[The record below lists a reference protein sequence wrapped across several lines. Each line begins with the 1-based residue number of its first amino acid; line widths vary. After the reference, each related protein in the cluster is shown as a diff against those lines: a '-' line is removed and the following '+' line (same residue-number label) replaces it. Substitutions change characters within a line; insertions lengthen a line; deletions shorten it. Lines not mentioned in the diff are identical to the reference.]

1 MSANQ
6 RTLFQS
12 WGCSSKTSSN
22 PRDQSKTSSKPSE
35 RRDSRSVWGDTTTTT
50 TTTAAPDEDEDD
62 DVMLVAVYEAERSLQ
77 APPEPG
83 FDPSAGRVWIYPTNY
98 PIRDYQLRIS
108 EAALLRNTLVCLP
121 TGLGKTFIASV
132 LMYNYYRWFPAGK
145 IVFMA
150 PTKPLVAQQIQA
162 CYGVMGIPQEHMAE
176 LTGSTAAQQRRELWR
191 SKRVFFLTPQVMVND
206 LTRNTCPAAH
216 VKCVV
221 IDEAHKAT
229 GNHAYCQV
237 IRELSNQTQQFRVLA
252 LSATPGGDVKA
263 VQQVISNLLIS
274 HIELRSED
282 SPDVQT
288 HVHQRSLEKIVVP
301 PGETLTQYQTRY
313 LQVLEKFTSRLTQMR
328 LLNQRDLRSFTKYQ
342 IILAREQF
350 RRNPPPHIQGPQQGA
365 IEGDFAICISLYHG
379 YELLQQMG
387 VRSLFL
393 FIQNIFSGPKES
405 SRMRN
410 ELQRS
415 PVFMDLYREME
426 SMFATASRGP
436 GEPYVYSHPKLQK
449 LDEVVLQ
456 HFQTWSE
463 SSDSKASAE
472 VSTRVMIFSS
482 FRESVQEIAEML
494 NRHQPLVRVMT
505 FMGQASAGKGVRGF
519 TQKEQLEV
527 VRRFRDGGFNTLVST
542 CVGEEGLDIG
552 EVDLIVCFDAQK
564 SPIRLVQR
572 MGRTGRRRQGRI
584 VVILAEGRE
593 ERTYNQSQSN
603 RRSINKSIMGNKHS
617 FHMFAHSPRM
627 LPAGVT
633 PTLHKMHI
641 SCGQFEHRDAGRRS
655 VKGRRSSLNLQITG
669 GEQKCVK
676 DDGFLTAAEEAAWT
690 SSMRLSSDEPQPV
703 LRPSTLLT
711 FSDEPSEQGPCVSGP
726 VRELSLWEWRHWQNR
741 PLHTHSVGH
750 SERCLHFT
758 SIMELIDRMRQ
769 EEQNDC
775 SFESE
780 LMLHLQ
786 KEDVDGGRTTKQN
799 ADKITREKRTKS
811 NTADRETRLTHA
823 DPCLDMT
830 REDLRRENNSRSVML
845 IPHAT
850 EEALNQSAETEVD
863 LIDLLEDPCV
873 QEDESEDLQHM
884 FYEPEHQNVSPKRCR
899 HDPTNKAFQTIL
911 ANVRALLSRS
921 PPQDSEFNTNLHDP
935 PKESFHDQ
943 FHVTFSL
950 IADEPSINEDPEDHP
965 VDQKPAGGAVSPDWD
980 ELFDDDQND
989 VDADGKAEE
998 QKEDQV
1004 SLNESVDLFED
1015 DDAFLQMSVPDVQT
1029 PDRSTGPDG
1038 NPPEH
1043 KQQTPADGS
1052 RESEENFNCSQ
1063 DFFSVNFE
1071 LGFESEEEETTDP
1084 GAASAVKASP
1094 VVSTPQPRPVGGN
1107 STLTRSEQSP
1117 LVSNQWTRPSASTPN
1132 HVFLSPLGRRADETR
1147 SRPSVNRSL
1156 QKTLFERGKTL
1167 QEQRPSCAGVLS
1179 SESEDETPL
1188 RTHKVNPVFSPEQS
1202 KISSDVDSPVQA
1214 RRKRAAALNTS
1225 EDSDGVG
1232 DQLSDDD
1239 FQDVSLHQPRAVEPR
1254 HVRKPHKV
1262 RREGRQF
1269 LDEEAELSEDDD
1281 VSSDEDDGEEQNHS
1295 LQGFVVNATQCS
1307 QGLNDSEMRAFYLKS
1322 VRSPAVQNRVR
1333 MTYKPKH
1340 SMNIFSQVPEQD
1352 ETYGEDSF
1360 VVDES
1365 EDEEDESDG
1374 EEEPVA
1380 VIHEDSYVDGRKQY
1394 ATRRRVQIRQIRAN
1408 AAGGIQSERNGKN
1421 KRSRIIRLQ
1430 DSSEEEEEEEEKE
1443 QTDSVFK
1450 VPQRLQNV
1458 SRPTERDDRKRQ
1470 RLSDQAALSEELDF
1484 HPEKLVTAVTAQM
1497 QIPLPADAAL
1507 RVLVDSRC
1515 ISGGSEVVSCL
1526 RLRHGLQVHVC
1537 SLISSDFI
1545 VSNRMAVERQSESE
1559 VASAQNRKRLQE
1571 RIQRLQ
1577 ATYERVCLII
1587 EKDRSKPGETV
1598 RLFQRSRYYDGTLAA
1613 LVKAGVRLLVS
1624 KGPDD
1629 TAAILSELAQV
1640 ERRKGQAIGVPLE
1653 VKGHRQQ
1660 ALQFYLTLPHVS
1672 YVSALNMCHSF
1683 SSVSHMINSSVEELQ
1698 ASARVSRSRAE
1709 DVYRCLRYS
1718 CESAL
1723 MTNQL

>member
-12 WGCSSKTSSN
+12 WGR
-22 PRDQSKTSSKPSE
+22 RDPSKTSSKPGLY
-35 RRDSRSVWGDTTTTT
+35 SRNQDPA
-50 TTTAAPDEDEDD
+50 AAPDEDEDD
-62 DVMLVAVYEAERSLQ
+62 DDVLLVAVYEAERSLQ
-77 APPEPG
+77 AAPDPG
-83 FDPSAGRVWIYPTNY
+83 FDPSAGRVWIYPVNY
-98 PIRDYQLRIS
+98 PLREYQLRIS
-108 EAALLRNTLVCLP
+108 EAALLQNTLVCLP

-132 LMYNYYRWFPAGK
+132 LMYNFYRWFPASK

-162 CYGVMGIPQEHMAE
+162 CHGVMGIPQEHMAE

-191 SKRVFFLTPQVMVND
+191 SKRIFFLTPQVMVND
-206 LTRNTCPAAH
+206 LSRNTCPAAQ
-216 VKCVV
+216 VRCVV

-237 IRELSNQTQQFRVLA
+237 IRELCNQAQQFRVLA

-282 SPDVQT
+282 SPDVQA
-288 HVHQRSLEKIVVP
+288 HVHQRSLEKMVVP
-301 PGETLTQYQTRY
+301 PGEALTQYQTRY

-328 LLNQRDLRSFTKYQ
+328 LLNQRDLRSLTKYQ

-350 RRNPPPHIQGPQQGA
+350 RRNPVPHIQQGPQQGA

-387 VRSLFL
+387 IRSLFL

-405 SRMRN
+405 TRVRN

-436 GEPYVYSHPKLQK
+436 GEPYAYSHPKLQK

-456 HFQTWSE
+456 HFETWAE

-494 NRHQPLVRVMT
+494 SRHQPLVRVMT

-617 FHMFAHSPRM
+617 FQMFAHSPRM

-641 SCGQFEHRDAGRRS
+641 SCGQFQHRDAGR
-655 VKGRRSSLNLQITG
+655 GRSSLGLRING
-669 GEQKCVK
+669 GEQKGVK
-676 DDGFLTAAEEAAWT
+676 DAGFLTAAEEAEWM

-703 LRPSTLLT
+703 FRPSTLLT
-711 FSDEPSEQGPCVSGP
+711 FSDEPLEQGPCVSGP
-726 VRELSLWEWRHWQNR
+726 VRELSLWEWRHWQNG

-769 EEQNDC
+769 EQDDC
-775 SFESE
+775 SFESD
-780 LMLHLQ
+780 LQ
-786 KEDVDGGRTTKQN
+786 KEDVVDGGGTTKPI
-799 ADKITREKRTKS
+799 ADEITRQKKTKP
-811 NTADRETRLTHA
+811 NAADRERRLTHA
-823 DPCLDMT
+823 DHCLDET
-830 REDLRRENNSRSVML
+830 REDQRRENNSRSVTS
-845 IPHAT
+845 AENTEKRQVT
-850 EEALNQSAETEVD
+850 EERLNQSAGDEVD
-863 LIDLLEDPCV
+863 LIDLLEDPC
-873 QEDESEDLQHM
+873 ESSDLQHM
-884 FYEPEHQNVSPKRCR
+884 FYQPELCQNVSPKRCR
-899 HDPTNKAFQTIL
+899 HNLATTAFQTIL
-911 ANVRALLSRS
+911 ANVKDLLSRS
-921 PPQDSEFNTNLHDP
+921 PPKNFEFNLPEINTHLSDP

-943 FHVTFSL
+943 FQVTFSL
-950 IADEPSINEDPEDHP
+950 IADEPSFIEEEHDVE
-965 VDQKPAGGAVSPDWD
+965 QKPAGDALSPGWD
-980 ELFDDDQND
+980 QLFDD
-989 VDADGKAEE
+989 AEE
-998 QKEDQV
+998 PKEDQV
-1004 SLNESVDLFED
+1004 SLNESIDLFGD
-1015 DDAFLQMSVPDVQT
+1015 DEAFLQMSVPDVQT
-1029 PDRSTGPDG
+1029 PDRSTGPEG
-1038 NPPEH
+1038 

-1052 RESEENFNCSQ
+1052 GGSKQGFSCSQ
-1063 DFFSVNFE
+1063 DFFVNFE
-1071 LGFESEEEETTDP
+1071 LGFDSEEEEPTDP
-1084 GAASAVKASP
+1084 GAADASASAVKASP
-1094 VVSTPQPRPVGGN
+1094 VRGNPV
-1107 STLTRSEQSP
+1107 LLRSERS
-1117 LVSNQWTRPSASTPN
+1117 LRVSDQWMTRPSASTPN
-1132 HVFLSPLGRRADETR
+1132 HTILPRLGRRAEDQLR
-1147 SRPSVNRSL
+1147 SRPSALRSS
-1156 QKTLFERGKTL
+1156 QKTP
-1167 QEQRPSCAGVLS
+1167 QRPSCAGVLS
-1179 SESEDETPL
+1179 SGSEDETNL
-1188 RTHKVNPVFSPEQS
+1188 RTHKVNPMFSPEQS
-1202 KISSDVDSPVQA
+1202 KTSSDVDSPVQA
-1214 RRKRAAALNTS
+1214 CRKRAAALNTS
-1225 EDSDGVG
+1225 EDSDGG
-1232 DQLSDDD
+1232 LLSDED
-1239 FQDVSLHQPRAVEPR
+1239 FQGVSLHQPRTVEPR
-1254 HVRKPHKV
+1254 HVRKPHV
-1262 RREGRQF
+1262 HREGRLF
-1269 LDEEAELSEDDD
+1269 LDEEAELSEDED
-1281 VSSDEDDGEEQNHS
+1281 VSSDEDEGDEQSHS
-1295 LQGFVVNATQCS
+1295 LQGFVVNTTQCS
-1307 QGLNDSEMRAFYLKS
+1307 QGLNDSEMQAFYLKS
-1322 VRSPAVQNRVR
+1322 VRSPALQNRVR
-1333 MTYKPKH
+1333 MTFKPKH
-1340 SMNIFSQVPEQD
+1340 NVDIFSQIPEQD

-1360 VVDES
+1360 VVDGS
-1365 EDEEDESDG
+1365 EDEEDESGGD
-1374 EEEPVA
+1374 EEPVE

-1394 ATRRRVQIRQIRAN
+1394 ATRRRVQIRQIRAEN
-1408 AAGGIQSERNGKN
+1408 RGVLSEKDGKS

-1430 DSSEEEEEEEEKE
+1430 DSSEEEEEEE
-1443 QTDSVFK
+1443 QTVSVFK
-1450 VPQRLQNV
+1450 VPQRLQSV
-1458 SRPTERDDRKRQ
+1458 SRPAERDDRKRQ

-1484 HPEKLVTAVTAQM
+1484 LPERPGTAVTAQT
-1497 QIPLPADAAL
+1497 QIPPAADAPL

-1515 ISGGSEVVSCL
+1515 ISGGSEVVSRL

-1559 VASAQNRKRLQE
+1559 LAGVQNRKRLQD
-1571 RIQRLQ
+1571 RMQRLQ
-1577 ATYERVCLII
+1577 ATFERVCLII
-1587 EKDRSKPGETV
+1587 ERDRAKPGETV
-1598 RLFQRSRYYDGTLAA
+1598 RVFQRSRCYDGTLAA

-1624 KGPDD
+1624 SGPDD
-1629 TAAILSELAQV
+1629 TAALLTELTQV
-1640 ERRKGQAIGVPLE
+1640 ERRKGQAIAVPLE

-1672 YVSALNMCHSF
+1672 YVSALNMCHHF
-1683 SSVSHMINSSVEELQ
+1683 SSVGHMINSSVEELQ
-1698 ASARVSRSRAE
+1698 ASAHTSRSRAE

-1718 CESAL
+1718 CDSAL

>member
-1 MSANQ
+1 MSAHQ

-12 WGCSSKTSSN
+12 WGGRDPSKTSAR
-22 PRDQSKTSSKPSE
+22 PDPA
-35 RRDSRSVWGDTTTTT
+35 
-50 TTTAAPDEDEDD
+50 AAPDEDEDDD

-77 APPEPG
+77 AAPELG
-83 FDPSAGRVWIYPTNY
+83 FDPSAGRVWIYPVNY
-98 PIRDYQLRIS
+98 PLREYQLRIS
-108 EAALLRNTLVCLP
+108 EAALLQNTLVCLP

-132 LMYNYYRWFPAGK
+132 LMYNFYRWFPSSK

-162 CYGVMGIPQEHMAE
+162 CHGVMGIPQEHMAE

-206 LTRNTCPAAH
+206 LSRNSCPAAH
-216 VKCVV
+216 VRCVV

-301 PGETLTQYQTRY
+301 PGETLVQYQTQY

-350 RRNPPPHIQGPQQGA
+350 RRNPPPHIQGPQQGV
-365 IEGDFAICISLYHG
+365 IEGDFSICISLYHG

-405 SRMRN
+405 TRVRN

-426 SMFATASRGP
+426 SMFATASREP
-436 GEPYVYSHPKLQK
+436 REPYVYSHPKLQK

-456 HFQTWSE
+456 HFETWAE
-463 SSDSKASAE
+463 SSDAKASAA

-494 NRHQPLVRVMT
+494 SRHQRLVRVMT

-617 FHMFAHSPRM
+617 FQMFAHSPRM

-641 SCGQFEHRDAGRRS
+641 SCGRFEHRP
-655 VKGRRSSLNLQITG
+655 VKGRRSSLALQING

-676 DDGFLTAAEEAAWT
+676 DDGFLTAAEEAEWM

-703 LRPSTLLT
+703 FRPSTLLT
-711 FSDEPSEQGPCVSGP
+711 FSDEPSEQDPCVSGP
-726 VRELSLWEWRHWQNR
+726 VRELSLWEWRHWQNG

-769 EEQNDC
+769 EEQDDC

-786 KEDVDGGRTTKQN
+786 KEDYVGGTTKPN
-799 ADKITREKRTKS
+799 ADEITRQKKTKL
-811 NTADRETRLTHA
+811 NTADRERRLTHA
-823 DPCLDMT
+823 DHCLDET
-830 REDLRRENNSRSVML
+830 REDQRGEDNSRSV
-845 IPHAT
+845 T
-850 EEALNQSAETEVD
+850 SAENTEKCLNPSAGNEVD

-873 QEDESEDLQHM
+873 QEDESSDLQHM
-884 FYEPEHQNVSPKRCR
+884 FYQPELCPKRCR
-899 HDPTNKAFQTIL
+899 HNLTTAAFQTIL
-911 ANVRALLSRS
+911 ANVKDLLSRS
-921 PPQDSEFNTNLHDP
+921 PPKNCEFDLPEISTNLSDP
-935 PKESFHDQ
+935 PLGDPFQ
-943 FHVTFSL
+943 VTFSL
-950 IADEPSINEDPEDHP
+950 IADEPSFIEEERD
-965 VDQKPAGGAVSPDWD
+965 VDQKPAGDALSPGWD
-980 ELFDDDQND
+980 QLFDD
-989 VDADGKAEE
+989 AEE
-998 QKEDQV
+998 PKEDQG
-1004 SLNESVDLFED
+1004 SLNESVDLFGD
-1015 DDAFLQMSVPDVQT
+1015 DEAFLQMSVPDVQT
-1029 PDRSTGPDG
+1029 PDRSTGPEG
-1038 NPPEH
+1038 
-1043 KQQTPADGS
+1043 KQQAPADGS
-1052 RESEENFNCSQ
+1052 RGSEQDFNCSQ

-1071 LGFESEEEETTDP
+1071 LGFDSEEEEPTDL
-1084 GAASAVKASP
+1084 GAADVTASAVKAP
-1094 VVSTPQPRPVGGN
+1094 PVGGN
-1107 STLTRSEQSP
+1107 LALLRSERSP
-1117 LVSNQWTRPSASTPN
+1117 LVSDQCRTRPSASTPN
-1132 HVFLSPLGRRADETR
+1132 HTILPPLGRRAEDQPR
-1147 SRPSVNRSL
+1147 SRPSALRSAHTTP
-1156 QKTLFERGKTL
+1156 QR
-1167 QEQRPSCAGVLS
+1167 RPSCTGVLS
-1179 SESEDETPL
+1179 SDSEDETNL
-1188 RTHKVNPVFSPEQS
+1188 RTHKINPVFSPEQS
-1202 KISSDVDSPVQA
+1202 KIWSDVDSPVQA
-1214 RRKRAAALNTS
+1214 RRKCAAALNTS
-1225 EDSDGVG
+1225 EDSDG
-1232 DQLSDDD
+1232 DLLSDID

-1269 LDEEAELSEDDD
+1269 LDEEAELSEDED
-1281 VSSDEDDGEEQNHS
+1281 VSSDEDEGDEQNHS
-1295 LQGFVVNATQCS
+1295 LQGFVVNTTQCS
-1307 QGLNDSEMRAFYLKS
+1307 QGLNDSEMQAFYLKS
-1322 VRSPAVQNRVR
+1322 VRSPAVQNQVR

-1340 SMNIFSQVPEQD
+1340 SVDIFSQIPEQD

-1360 VVDES
+1360 VVHGS
-1365 EDEEDESDG
+1365 EDEEGESGGD
-1374 EEEPVA
+1374 EEPVE

-1394 ATRRRVQIRQIRAN
+1394 ATRRRVQIR
-1408 AAGGIQSERNGKN
+1408 GVQSERNGKS
-1421 KRSRIIRLQ
+1421 KRSRIIRVQ
-1430 DSSEEEEEEEEKE
+1430 DSSEEEEEE
-1443 QTDSVFK
+1443 QTGSVFTDL
-1450 VPQRLQNV
+1450 QRLQSA
-1458 SRPTERDDRKRQ
+1458 SRPTDRDDRKRQ

-1484 HPEKLVTAVTAQM
+1484 LPEKQGTAVTAQT
-1497 QIPLPADAAL
+1497 QIPPAADTPL

-1515 ISGGSEVVSCL
+1515 ISGGSEVVSRL

-1559 VASAQNRKRLQE
+1559 LTSVQNRRRLQD
-1571 RIQRLQ
+1571 RMQRLQ
-1577 ATYERVCLII
+1577 AAFERVCLII
-1587 EKDRSKPGETV
+1587 ERDRSKPGETV
-1598 RLFQRSRYYDGTLAA
+1598 RVFQRSRCYDGTLAA

-1624 KGPDD
+1624 NGPDD
-1629 TAAILSELAQV
+1629 SAALLTELAQV
-1640 ERRKGQAIGVPLE
+1640 ERRKGEAISVPLE

-1672 YVSALNMCHSF
+1672 YVSALNMCHHF
-1683 SSVSHMINSSVEELQ
+1683 SSVSHMINRCAHSHLMLLNRRCALLISVDELQ
-1698 ASARVSRSRAE
+1698 ASAHMSHSRAE

-1718 CESAL
+1718 CDSAL

>member
-12 WGCSSKTSSN
+12 WGKTSSN
-22 PRDQSKTSSKPSE
+22 PRDQSKTSSNHRNQSKTSSNPRDQSKTISKPSE
-35 RRDSRSVWGDTTTTT
+35 RRDSRSLWGE
-50 TTTAAPDEDEDD
+50 TTAAAAGGPDEDEEDD

-98 PIRDYQLRIS
+98 PIREYQLRIS

-132 LMYNYYRWFPAGK
+132 LMYNYYRWFPSGK

-282 SPDVQT
+282 SLDVQT

-328 LLNQRDLRSFTKYQ
+328 LLNQRDLRSLTKYQ

-350 RRNPPPHIQGPQQGA
+350 RRNPPPHVQQGPQQGA

-393 FIQNIFSGPKES
+393 FIQNIFSGPRES
-405 SRMRN
+405 ARVRN

-415 PVFMDLYREME
+415 PVFVDLYREME

-456 HFQTWSE
+456 HFQTWNE
-463 SSDSKASAE
+463 SSDSKASSE

-494 NRHQPLVRVMT
+494 DRHQPLVRVMT

-527 VRRFRDGGFNTLVST
+527 VRRFREGGFNTLVST

-617 FHMFAHSPRM
+617 FQMFAHSPRM
-627 LPAGVT
+627 LPAGIT

-641 SCGQFEHRDAGRRS
+641 SCGQFEHKDAGRRS
-655 VKGRRSSLNLQITG
+655 TKGRRSSLNLQITG

-676 DDGFLTAAEEAAWT
+676 DDGFLSAAEESVWT

-703 LRPSTLLT
+703 FRPSTLLT

-750 SERCLHFT
+750 SQRCLHFT

-775 SFESE
+775 SVESE

-786 KEDVDGGRTTKQN
+786 EEDVDDGGTTKPN
-799 ADKITREKRTKS
+799 ADKISRQKRTKP
-811 NTADRETRLTHA
+811 NTRRTHT
-823 DPCLDMT
+823 DQT
-830 REDLRRENNSRSVML
+830 RENNTSSESL
-845 IPHAT
+845 APHST
-850 EEALNQSAETEVD
+850 EEAFNQSNGNEVD
-863 LIDLLEDPCV
+863 LIDLLEDHTEC
-873 QEDESEDLQHM
+873 EESVDLQHM
-884 FYEPEHQNVSPKRCR
+884 FYQPEHQKDSPKRR
-899 HDPTNKAFQTIL
+899 RRDLTNNAFQTIL

-921 PPQDSEFNTNLHDP
+921 PPQDLEFNLPEINTNLHDP
-935 PKESFHDQ
+935 PEAEFQ
-943 FHVTFSL
+943 VTFSL
-950 IADEPSINEDPEDHP
+950 IADEDPE
-965 VDQKPAGGAVSPDWD
+965 DQKPAGGAVSPGWD
-980 ELFDDDQND
+980 DLFDDDRD
-989 VDADGKAEE
+989 EPDADAANKAEE
-998 QKEDQV
+998 RKEDQL
-1004 SLNESVDLFED
+1004 SLNESVDLFGD
-1015 DDAFLQMSVPDVQT
+1015 DEAFLQMSVLTFGRQT
-1029 PDRSTGPDG
+1029 GPRDLMETLRSRSGGLLLTEAEDLSRASAARRTSSRSTLSWGSTLRRR
-1038 NPPEH
+1038 NPPIQE
-1043 KQQTPADGS
+1043 QQM
-1052 RESEENFNCSQ
+1052 
-1063 DFFSVNFE
+1063 
-1071 LGFESEEEETTDP
+1071 
-1084 GAASAVKASP
+1084 
-1094 VVSTPQPRPVGGN
+1094 
-1107 STLTRSEQSP
+1107 SP
-1117 LVSNQWTRPSASTPN
+1117 LHLQKPLRPP
-1132 HVFLSPLGRRADETR
+1132 LS
-1147 SRPSVNRSL
+1147 RSL

-1167 QEQRPSCAGVLS
+1167 QQQPSCAAVLS
-1179 SESEDETPL
+1179 SDSEDETPL
-1188 RTHKVNPVFSPEQS
+1188 RTHKVNPVFSPE
-1202 KISSDVDSPVQA
+1202 
-1214 RRKRAAALNTS
+1214 
-1225 EDSDGVG
+1225 
-1232 DQLSDDD
+1232 
-1239 FQDVSLHQPRAVEPR
+1239 
-1254 HVRKPHKV
+1254 
-1262 RREGRQF
+1262 
-1269 LDEEAELSEDDD
+1269 
-1281 VSSDEDDGEEQNHS
+1281 
-1295 LQGFVVNATQCS
+1295 
-1307 QGLNDSEMRAFYLKS
+1307 
-1322 VRSPAVQNRVR
+1322 
-1333 MTYKPKH
+1333 
-1340 SMNIFSQVPEQD
+1340 
-1352 ETYGEDSF
+1352 
-1360 VVDES
+1360 
-1365 EDEEDESDG
+1365 
-1374 EEEPVA
+1374 
-1380 VIHEDSYVDGRKQY
+1380 
-1394 ATRRRVQIRQIRAN
+1394 
-1408 AAGGIQSERNGKN
+1408 
-1421 KRSRIIRLQ
+1421 
-1430 DSSEEEEEEEEKE
+1430 
-1443 QTDSVFK
+1443 
-1450 VPQRLQNV
+1450 
-1458 SRPTERDDRKRQ
+1458 
-1470 RLSDQAALSEELDF
+1470 
-1484 HPEKLVTAVTAQM
+1484 
-1497 QIPLPADAAL
+1497 
-1507 RVLVDSRC
+1507 
-1515 ISGGSEVVSCL
+1515 
-1526 RLRHGLQVHVC
+1526 
-1537 SLISSDFI
+1537 
-1545 VSNRMAVERQSESE
+1545 
-1559 VASAQNRKRLQE
+1559 
-1571 RIQRLQ
+1571 
-1577 ATYERVCLII
+1577 
-1587 EKDRSKPGETV
+1587 
-1598 RLFQRSRYYDGTLAA
+1598 
-1613 LVKAGVRLLVS
+1613 
-1624 KGPDD
+1624 
-1629 TAAILSELAQV
+1629 
-1640 ERRKGQAIGVPLE
+1640 
-1653 VKGHRQQ
+1653 
-1660 ALQFYLTLPHVS
+1660 
-1672 YVSALNMCHSF
+1672 
-1683 SSVSHMINSSVEELQ
+1683 
-1698 ASARVSRSRAE
+1698 
-1709 DVYRCLRYS
+1709 
-1718 CESAL
+1718 
-1723 MTNQL
+1723 